1 MPYGA
6 IPDGRFRART
16 YSDHVSFRE
25 MIDAMLSAH
34 GAGIDPATVLE
45 QHGMGDLPPD
55 ALSSALLHFAERAP
69 LDVADTLAPVVTRFS
84 PVPFEPDDL
93 PASPVDDVIDQ
104 GGDVFAVLAEVDLN
118 APPGLDGHL
127 GDSDPGDFDHDGD
140 IDDHDAALAL
150 HDDTGDGL
158 DDGGFDQADDGPGD
172 GFGDGHD
179 HPADFDDDD
188 LNGDPDDLDG
198 FHTDSP
204 VDDALDALANFD
216 HDAHLVPVD
225 DTTEFDAPDDFDD
238 GVPDEALHEGLEDLA
253 SSMSDMNVEIDRI
266 SHDPSIDHFDL

>member
-6 IPDGRFRART
+6 IPDGRLRART

-55 ALSSALLHFAERAP
+55 DLSSALLHFAERAP
-69 LDVADTLAPVVTRFS
+69 LDVADALAPVVTRFS

-127 GDSDPGDFDHDGD
+127 GDSDPGDFDHDGGF
-140 IDDHDAALAL
+140 DDHDAGADDAVPGV
-150 HDDTGDGL
+150 HDGGL
-158 DDGGFDQADDGPGD
+158 DHDVAASGD

-179 HPADFDDDD
+179 HPADFDDDLD
-188 LNGDPDDLDG
+188 GDPDDIDG
-198 FHTDSP
+198 FHTNSP
-204 VDDALDALANFD
+204 VDDALDALAAFD

-225 DTTEFDAPDDFDD
+225 DSADFDATDDFDE
-238 GVPDEALHEGLEDLA
+238 GLPDEPLHEGLEDLA
-253 SSMSDMNVEIDRI
+253 SSMSDMNVEIDHLA
-266 SHDPSIDHFDL
+266 HDPSIEHFDL

>member
-6 IPDGRFRART
+6 IPDGRHRAGI

-55 ALSSALLHFAERAP
+55 DLSSALLHFAERAP
-69 LDVADTLAPVVTRFS
+69 LDVADALAPVVTRFS

-93 PASPVDDVIDQ
+93 APSPVDDVIDQ
-104 GGDVFAVLAEVDLN
+104 GGDVFAVLGEVDLS
-118 APPGLDGHL
+118 APPGFDGHL

-140 IDDHDAALAL
+140 VDDDDAAARA
-150 HDDTGDGL
+150 DTGDGFHTDHL
-158 DDGGFDQADDGPGD
+158 DTDDAGPGD
-172 GFGDGHD
+172 GFGDGHEQ
-179 HPADFDDDD
+179 PADFDDDRD
-188 LNGDPDDLDG
+188 GDPDDLDG

-204 VDDALDALANFD
+204 VDDALDVLASFD

-225 DTTEFDAPDDFDD
+225 DVVEFDAPDDFDD
-238 GVPDEALHEGLEDLA
+238 GVADEPLHEGLEDLA

-266 SHDPSIDHFDL
+266 SHDPSIDHFDI